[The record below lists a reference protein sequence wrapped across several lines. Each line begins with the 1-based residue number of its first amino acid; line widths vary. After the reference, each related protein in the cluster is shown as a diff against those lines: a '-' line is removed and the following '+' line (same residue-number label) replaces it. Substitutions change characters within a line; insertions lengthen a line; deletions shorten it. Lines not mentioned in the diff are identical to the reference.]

1 MVSYM
6 SLKCLSLYYVVYALA
21 LRHIMILLCIVS
33 LQLVKSLVGLQ
44 GLVLLTIQASKIRE
58 QFVDLARVGLT
69 HKQKAV

>member
-1 MVSYM
+1 
-6 SLKCLSLYYVVYALA
+6 
-21 LRHIMILLCIVS
+21 MILLCIVS